1 MLDIKNKD
9 AMETNEKIS
18 QLQGLRGVAMLGIF
32 IMHTFVFYTDS
43 GGARLTHF
51 VNQLGTIGVIVF
63 FMLSGFLLVYKEKK
77 IPHLCLKDRWTEC
90 AGKFYKLRVLY
101 VVTMVVAF
109 IGRFPQKFADWVYTV
124 VSIPLN
130 LLYLQDLVPH
140 TAINNSFNGP
150 AWYISAMFV
159 IWLIV
164 YSIPNLT
171 NSIQSKNAKQCSII
185 AVIIIVLQCFY
196 KGLEAIFPVGLIPIN
211 HPDLYMTWIGY
222 FSPFWNLGFFY
233 LGGIVGRLAKIHKTS
248 SVTQSVIS
256 IIVLIGMFL
265 CFYEEWYNEYCK
277 SILIEIMIGFLM
289 LSMMSNSSFL
299 AKVLSVKTIVW
310 FGNISAC
317 FFLIHGVVN
326 YNLRYVEGYVQKPL
340 LFFISFF
347 ISIVLSVVSNKYIML
362 KNKTK

>member
-1 MLDIKNKD
+1 MSDIKNKD

-43 GGARLTHF
+43 GGARIMTF

-63 FMLSGFLLVYKEKK
+63 FMLSGFLLVYKEKQ

-130 LLYLQDLVPH
+130 FFYIQDLVPH
-140 TAINNSFNGP
+140 TAINNSLNGP

-164 YSIPNLT
+164 YTIPALT
-171 NSIQSKNAKQCSII
+171 NSIQYITVTRSK
-185 AVIIIVLQCFY
+185 
-196 KGLEAIFPVGLIPIN
+196 
-211 HPDLYMTWIGY
+211 
-222 FSPFWNLGFFY
+222 LGFD
-233 LGGIVGRLAKIHKTS
+233 
-248 SVTQSVIS
+248 
-256 IIVLIGMFL
+256 
-265 CFYEEWYNEYCK
+265 
-277 SILIEIMIGFLM
+277 
-289 LSMMSNSSFL
+289 
-299 AKVLSVKTIVW
+299 
-310 FGNISAC
+310 
-317 FFLIHGVVN
+317 
-326 YNLRYVEGYVQKPL
+326 
-340 LFFISFF
+340 
-347 ISIVLSVVSNKYIML
+347 
-362 KNKTK
+362 

>member
-1 MLDIKNKD
+1 M
-9 AMETNEKIS
+9 
-18 QLQGLRGVAMLGIF
+18 
-32 IMHTFVFYTDS
+32 
-43 GGARLTHF
+43 
-51 VNQLGTIGVIVF
+51 
-63 FMLSGFLLVYKEKK
+63 
-77 IPHLCLKDRWTEC
+77 
-90 AGKFYKLRVLY
+90 
-101 VVTMVVAF
+101 
-109 IGRFPQKFADWVYTV
+109 
-124 VSIPLN
+124 
-130 LLYLQDLVPH
+130 VPH
-140 TAINNSFNGP
+140 TAINNSLNGP

-185 AVIIIVLQCFY
+185 AVIVIILQCLY

-233 LGGIVGRLAKIHKTS
+233 LGGIVGRLAKIQKS
-248 SVTQSVIS
+248 SDITQSVIS
-256 IIVLIGMFL
+256 VIVLIAMFL
-265 CFYEEWYNEYCK
+265 CFYKEWYNEYCK
-277 SILIEIMIGFLM
+277 SILIEIMIGFLI
-289 LSMMSNSSFL
+289 LCMMSNSSFL
-299 AKVLSVKTIVW
+299 AKVLSVKPIVW

>member
-1 MLDIKNKD
+1 
-9 AMETNEKIS
+9 METNKKIS

-32 IMHTFVFYTDS
+32 IMHTFVFYTNS

-90 AGKFYKLRVLY
+90 AGKFYKLRLLY

-109 IGRFPQKFADWVYTV
+109 IGRFPQKIADWVYAII
-124 VSIPLN
+124 SIPLN

-150 AWYISAMFV
+150 AWYISAIFV
-159 IWLIV
+159 IWFIV
-164 YSIPNLT
+164 YSIPTLT
-171 NSIQSKNAKQCSII
+171 NSIQLKNAKQCSVLAIAII
-185 AVIIIVLQCFY
+185 GVQCLY
-196 KGLEAIFPVGLIPIN
+196 KIMEANFPVSLIPIN

-222 FSPFWNLGFFY
+222 FSPFWNFGFFL
-233 LGGIVGRLAKIHKTS
+233 LGGFFGRLAKIQKS
-248 SVTQSVIS
+248 SDITQSVIS
-256 IIVLIGMFL
+256 VIVLIAMFL
-265 CFYEEWYNEYCK
+265 CFYKEWYNEYSK
-277 SILIEIMIGFLM
+277 SILIEILVGLLM
-289 LSMMSNSSFL
+289 LNIMSDSALL
-299 AKVLSVKTIVW
+299 AKFLSLKPIVW

-326 YNLRYVEGYVQKPL
+326 YNLRYVEEYVHKPL
-340 LFFISFF
+340 LFYISLL
-347 ISIVLSVVSNKYIML
+347 ISIVLSVLSNKYIIL
-362 KNKTK
+362 KKKTK